1 MEASFIQ
8 DALLHDFP
16 LKLDLVVSILME
28 LRRSFRLGSSPVQ
41 PQPAIVEGGTELH
54 LIDLIK
60 VARQLF
66 KCGLTESN
74 LDSRLLRVSQALVA
88 LFNSVR
94 WQPPLPP
101 KPLAS
106 DQPLLPP
113 HLSEGARS

>member
-1 MEASFIQ
+1 VPFPPGRPPFKKMVNRGGFESIDGMHPTGGGYAFFAHQVMTLLNLPNNDLSKLMEASFIQ

-66 KCGLTESN
+66 K
-74 LDSRLLRVSQALVA
+74 
-88 LFNSVR
+88 
-94 WQPPLPP
+94 
-101 KPLAS
+101 
-106 DQPLLPP
+106 
-113 HLSEGARS
+113 